1 MSQAT
6 AAAPQATEPQALP
19 QLVVAAWADND
30 ADAFAELFTE
40 DATLILPGDIY
51 AKGKEAIREL
61 MRAGYAGPYRGT
73 KVTGTPI
80 DAKVVGGEVA
90 ILVTEGGVIAP
101 GEEQVAPERAIR
113 ATWVLAEQDGGWR
126 ITAYQNTPRAGA

>member
-6 AAAPQATEPQALP
+6 TAAPQATEPQALP

-30 ADAFAELFTE
+30 ADAFAELFTD
-40 DATLILPGDIY
+40 DATLILPGDVF
-51 AKGKEAIREL
+51 AKGKEAIRKL
-61 MRAGYAGPYRGT
+61 MKAGYAGPYRGT

-80 DAKVVGGEVA
+80 DAKAVGGDVA
-90 ILVTEGGVIAP
+90 VLVTEGGVIAP

-113 ATWVLAEQDGGWR
+113 ATWVLAKQAEGWR
-126 ITAYQNTPRAGA
+126 ITAYQNTPRAAA